1 MSTKENDKNF
11 TRSLNSVA
19 VNMLVLQSYNL
30 VIGEERKENLQNTTN
45 TGSKRAYQLKY
56 LLLRFEK

>member
-1 MSTKENDKNF
+1 MSFKLQDFEEYNIVKN
-11 TRSLNSVA
+11 T
-19 VNMLVLQSYNL
+19 
-30 VIGEERKENLQNTTN
+30 NLQNTTN

>member
-11 TRSLNSVA
+11 TQSLNSVA

-30 VIGEERKENLQNTTN
+30 VIGEERKEN
-45 TGSKRAYQLKY
+45 
-56 LLLRFEK
+56 